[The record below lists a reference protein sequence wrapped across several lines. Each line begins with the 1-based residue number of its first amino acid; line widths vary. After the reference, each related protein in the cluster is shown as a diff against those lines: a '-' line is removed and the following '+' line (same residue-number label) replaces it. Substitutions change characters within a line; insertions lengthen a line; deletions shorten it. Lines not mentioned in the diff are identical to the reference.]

1 VEVTEQ
7 HMTRR
12 GRILF
17 RILVGEFDVE
27 KENFEEI
34 RVDCRMH

>member
-1 VEVTEQ
+1 
-7 HMTRR
+7 MARR
-12 GRILF
+12 GRKMF

-27 KENFEEI
+27 KEKFEEI